1 MFVQIIE
8 GRVMAAAALRTQ
20 FDHWA
25 AELGVHTPVVTDAGP
40 IQVPALGWI
49 GTTAGISEADE
60 FIAVVRFESEA
71 AARLSNDR
79 PEQGE
84 WWAETARH
92 FEGDVIVHDCADVDI
107 LLDGGSD
114 DAGFVTD
121 CARSRQRCRSR
132 ANPQRPLGVM
142 VESRPSG
149 CDRRHRGLAWG
160 RRIH

>member
-8 GRVMAAAALRTQ
+8 GRVIAAAAHRTQ

-25 AELGVHTPVVTDAGP
+25 AELGVHTPVVPDAGP

-114 DAGFVTD
+114 DAGS
-121 CARSRQRCRSR
+121 SRLRKITPTMSIAC
-132 ANPQRPLGVM
+132 
-142 VESRPSG
+142 EPSTPTWSHG
-149 CDRRHRGLAWG
+149 GEPTVRM
-160 RRIH
+160 